1 MLVVW
6 VGLSL
11 CWALV
16 TPKEPA
22 EEKQLSRAKALVKE
36 PRGLIGDGGRWD
48 TEMSDEPVEVTVE
61 EKSKAKKKKSP
72 EEIEAGK
79 LELKR
84 KMHVS
89 FPDLSWPLMLLEVP
103 LTALKE

>member
-11 CWALV
+11 CWGLV
-16 TPKEPA
+16 TAEEPV
-22 EEKQLSRAKALVKE
+22 EEKQLPRAKALARE
-36 PRGLIGDGGRWD
+36 PRGLIGDGDRWD
-48 TEMSDEPVEVTVE
+48 TEISDEPAEVTVE

-79 LELKR
+79 LELKQ
-84 KMHVS
+84 KMH
-89 FPDLSWPLMLLEVP
+89 L
-103 LTALKE
+103 